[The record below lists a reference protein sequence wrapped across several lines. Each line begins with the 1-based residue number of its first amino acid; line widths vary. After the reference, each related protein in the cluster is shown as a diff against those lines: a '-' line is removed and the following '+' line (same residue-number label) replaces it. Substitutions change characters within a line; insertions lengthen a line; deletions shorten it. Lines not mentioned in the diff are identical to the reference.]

1 MLRWKSKLSVLL
13 ERHLQMRRE
22 EIGISLKLG
31 RRAAERERG
40 NWNLVKIT
48 GESVLIICF
57 QFLTRGYLLKAQSA
71 FPPTKTNNTN
81 GIILS
86 RWCSSND
93 RIFFKINTSGQEI
106 SKVNASKKKKSQ
118 LLFLLMTCW
127 SIVAWPLPWCT
138 WRGCSAWP
146 WTHLQ
151 SHRDAL
157 ALSCKMSSSLSLQSC
172 QEPVPCTRT
181 VGLLSYL

>member
-106 SKVNASKKKKSQ
+106 SKVNASKKKKKSIAFSLNDLLEYCGLTSALVHMKRLLSLALNSSAEPQRCPCLELQNEQ
-118 LLFLLMTCW
+118 L
-127 SIVAWPLPWCT
+127 PLPSVLPGT
-138 WRGCSAWP
+138 SAL
-146 WTHLQ
+146 H
-151 SHRDAL
+151 
-157 ALSCKMSSSLSLQSC
+157 
-172 QEPVPCTRT
+172 
-181 VGLLSYL
+181 